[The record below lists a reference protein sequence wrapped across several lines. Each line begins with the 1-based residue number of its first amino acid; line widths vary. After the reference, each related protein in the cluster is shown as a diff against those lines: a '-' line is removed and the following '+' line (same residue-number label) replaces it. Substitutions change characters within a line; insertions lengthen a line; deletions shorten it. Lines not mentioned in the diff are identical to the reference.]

1 MHELSI
7 AMSLVDAACEE
18 ADRLGNVRVAALHL
32 RLGPLSGVVKDAL
45 EFSFD
50 LATEGTVI
58 AGARLEVE
66 ETAVIVFC
74 PDCRAEREL
83 PGLQSFRCPVCGGE
97 SADVVGGRDLEL
109 VSMEV
114 LDAEGSDEPLEMID
128 EIEAMDGREVSEDAA
143 AYR

>member
-50 LATEGTVI
+50 LAAEGTVI

-83 PGLQSFRCPVCGGE
+83 PGLQSFRCPDCGGE
-97 SADVVGGRDLEL
+97 NADVVGGRDLEL
-109 VSMEV
+109 ISLEV
-114 LDAEGSDEPLEMID
+114 LDGLDGLDGNEAD
-128 EIEAMDGREVSEDAA
+128 EIGGMEKREVSEDAA